1 MADRLQKILAR
12 GGIAAR
18 RKAEEL
24 IVAGRVRVDG
34 RVVTELGTKADS
46 RKQRIEVDG
55 KRVIKE
61 PLVYVLLHK
70 PRDIVCTASDP
81 EGRPTVTSLVKGL
94 TMRLTPIG
102 RLDYATSGV
111 LLLSNDGDFAMGL
124 LHPKRAVKKIYVAKV
139 QGEVSDVALARF
151 KQSIV
156 IDGKPT
162 KPIDVRILRVENR
175 KTWLELTLEEGKN
188 RQIRRLGEAIGYQV
202 MRLVRT
208 HFAGLTIEGLR
219 PGEYRMLTTS
229 ELRDLQKEYGVP
241 RNVHAAAVSFAE
253 GPVARSPRTTG
264 SKGSSRRAAQPTHSR
279 GSVGAGRSSRGF
291 RPEVAQRAPGAK
303 GSSGLSGSDQFE
315 RKNPAARKKASGPRT
330 GSPAAASVPWSK
342 TTKSGTSAGKAKT
355 RHRPSGPLPLTTPS
369 KRSRRFG
376 SG

>member
-12 GGIAAR
+12 AGIAAR

-46 RKQRIEVDG
+46 RRQRIEVDG

-61 PLVYVLLHK
+61 PLVYVLMHK
-70 PRDIVCTASDP
+70 PRDIVCTANDP
-81 EGRPTVTSLVKGL
+81 EGRQTVTSLIKDVP
-94 TMRLTPIG
+94 MRLVPIG

-139 QGEVSDVALARF
+139 QGDVSDAALQRF
-151 KQSIV
+151 KESIV
-156 IDGKPT
+156 IDGRPT

-188 RQIRRLGEAIGYQV
+188 RQIRRLGDALGYPV

-208 HFAGLTIEGLR
+208 HFAGITIDGLR

-229 ELRDLQKEYGVP
+229 ELRDLQNDYGVP
-241 RNVHAAAVSFAE
+241 RRVRPTAVALPNGTSGRVQQRSSKVAQARKPRRATGAHHAPHGSGAHGSGFDDDQR
-253 GPVARSPRTTG
+253 GPGARG
-264 SKGSSRRAAQPTHSR
+264 SKA
-279 GSVGAGRSSRGF
+279 F
-291 RPEVAQRAPGAK
+291 
-303 GSSGLSGSDQFE
+303 SGSDQSS
-315 RKNPAARKKASGPRT
+315 RKNPAARKNASGPRT
-330 GSPAAASVPWSK
+330 GSPAAASAPWSK
-342 TTKSGTSAGKAKT
+342 TTKSGTSVGKAKT
-355 RHRPSGPLPLTTPS
+355 RHKPSGPLALTTPS
-369 KRSRRFG
+369 KRSRRPG